1 MAVLALQLAGLALSV
16 SGCLGAIL
24 ACALPMWKMTAF
36 IGSNI
41 IVAQVFWEGLWMNCV
56 YESTGQMQ
64 CKIYDSLLDL
74 PSDLQAARALVV
86 VSIAMAFLAL
96 LVAITGA
103 ECTRC
108 IEDRSTKAK
117 VSAVAGTIFILAGL
131 ALLVPVSWS
140 ASTIISNFYNPLVP
154 EALKRELGL
163 SLYVGWAASALLV
176 FGGAMLCCL
185 FPQNKAMK
193 PYPVRYCVAKR
204 SNPGSYARKDYV

>member
-1 MAVLALQLAGLALSV
+1 MAALALQLLGLALSIL
-16 SGCLGAIL
+16 GCLGAIL

-41 IVAQVFWEGLWMNCV
+41 ITAQVFWEGLWMSCV

-96 LVAITGA
+96 LVAVTGA

-108 IEDRSTKAK
+108 VEDRSIKAK
-117 VSAVAGTIFILAGL
+117 VSAVAGTVFVLAGL

-140 ASTIISNFYNPLVP
+140 ASSIISNFYNPLVP
-154 EALKRELGL
+154 EALKRELGVA
-163 SLYVGWAASALLV
+163 LYVGWAASALLV
-176 FGGAMLCCL
+176 FGGSTLCCL
-185 FPQNKAMK
+185 FPQNKAKK
-193 PYPVRYCVAKR
+193 PQVRYFAAKR
-204 SNPGSYARKDYV
+204 SSPPSYARKDYV